1 MPNPALKRVPREQM
15 TESLQADYDVARQ
28 IRDDATFMETAANAP
43 ELYDWY
49 KNSFYGQVFY
59 KGRVDTRSKELLRFR
74 LSMTHG
80 CAFCNKGN
88 RVAAV
93 NAGVTPNQLAN
104 IMDENADCFDKKDQA
119 ILRLADQI
127 VITNMNGNL
136 DLKLHKELAQYF
148 DDGQIFELGIIA
160 GILTGMAKF
169 LFVYDLVE
177 KEDNCPIIPIA
188 SAAE

>member
-1 MPNPALKRVPREQM
+1 MPNPELKRVPREQM
-15 TESLQADYDVARQ
+15 ADNLKADYDVARK
-28 IRDDATFMETAANAP
+28 IRDDATFMEIAANAP
-43 ELYDWY
+43 EIYDWY
-49 KNSFYGQVFY
+49 KNSFYGKVFY
-59 KGRVDTRSKELLRFR
+59 QGRVDTRSKELLRFR

-93 NAGVTPNQLAN
+93 EAGVTLDQLSK
-104 IMDENADCFDKKDQA
+104 IMDENADCFDPKDRA
-119 ILRLADQI
+119 ILQLADQI

-136 DLKLHKELAQYF
+136 DPKLYKELKQYF
-148 DDGQIFELGIIA
+148 DDGQIFELGVIA

-177 KEDNCPIIPIA
+177 KEDNCPIVPIA
-188 SAAE
+188 TAAE